1 MQVPAILTTSPFS
14 NAHISNSHHKAIS
27 FMHVPAMFPPQ
38 AHFFNAHIS
47 QRRCSIMAPETLD
60 DVKVLHFS
68 TYINGLAYF
77 LIHYQSEQTRSLQ
90 PSLLVNMIMLKKP
103 TENGAK

>member
-1 MQVPAILTTSPFS
+1 
-14 NAHISNSHHKAIS
+14 
-27 FMHVPAMFPPQ
+27 
-38 AHFFNAHIS
+38 
-47 QRRCSIMAPETLD
+47 MAPETLD